1 MAINEN
7 IAREVMRAVQAR
19 KMPTEVFM
27 STVTRH
33 HLADELFRR
42 VEVNYHNPKHITM
55 RGKPKTVSPSE
66 MRERVP
72 TELTYGSVRVKVV
85 LRESVPTDSFVLEFK
100 KLIPY
105 IDPRSGR
112 EEYARAEGRIS

>member
-7 IAREVMRAVQAR
+7 IAREVMRAVQSG
-19 KMPTEVFM
+19 KIPTEVFM

-33 HLADELFRR
+33 HLSDELYRR

-55 RGKPKTVSPSE
+55 RGKPKAVSPSE

-72 TELTYGSVRVKVV
+72 TELTYGSTRVKVV
-85 LRESVPTDSFVLEFK
+85 LRESVSTDSFVLEFK
-100 KLIPY
+100 KLVPY
-105 IDPRSGR
+105 VDYRTGR
-112 EEYARAEGRIS
+112 QEYARTEG